1 MDLKQ
6 FITETVMSIVESTSE
21 LQRSYDLSHTGVV
34 INPAV
39 TGSNELLYQEG
50 NISYSYRR
58 IEVIEFDVAVSAS
71 EEADKGGKAGL
82 KIWSAEVGLDGKKN
96 ARSEELSRVKFTI
109 PIALSRS
116 EVEWNNR
123 NKERVT
129 PASAMADSDY
139 NPFSS

>member
-6 FITETVMSIVESTSE
+6 FITETVTSIVESTLE
-21 LQRSYDLSHTGVV
+21 LQRNYDRSVKGIV

-39 TGSNELLYQEG
+39 SGSNELLYQED
-50 NISYSYRR
+50 NIVYSYRR

-71 EEADKGGKAGL
+71 EGADKGGKAGL
-82 KIWSAEVGLDGKKN
+82 KIWSAEVGLDGKRN
-96 ARSEELSRVKFTI
+96 VRSEEVSRVKFAI

-123 NKERVT
+123 LKETSEPT
-129 PASAMADSDY
+129 PAIADSDY
-139 NPFSS
+139 NPF